1 MNTVQHGQ
9 PVFHFS
15 LIRKSTMKPQS
26 FNKPE
31 RPFRSA
37 GWAAIVSGAIGT
49 LAFSFLVYPWQ
60 TLQLSI
66 LMGRVHDVGAIL
78 QFLLMI
84 PVAFEVYNLSNQ
96 RSSGMTRT
104 VLYTGIG
111 AISFTV
117 LFLLLIFPKVVS
129 EALYMFPQGVFG
141 VWLMIVCWQMMSILS
156 RGLKWFGMV
165 VGLGLALVGT
175 FPVGY
180 AIFVDT
186 LILQI
191 PAPSAEA
198 IQKIP
203 FDTPANNLM
212 HLILYIGSFMGV
224 LTFPI
229 WSLLLGVRMLRERN

>member
-1 MNTVQHGQ
+1 MKAQSSDKTESSFR
-9 PVFHFS
+9 PV
-15 LIRKSTMKPQS
+15 
-26 FNKPE
+26 
-31 RPFRSA
+31 
-37 GWAAIVSGAIGT
+37 GWAAIFSGIIGM
-49 LAFSFLVYPWQ
+49 LAFGFLVYPWQ
-60 TLQLSI
+60 TLQLSM
-66 LMGRVHDVGAIL
+66 LMGRAHDVGAIV

-84 PVAFEVYNLSNQ
+84 PVASGLYKLANQ
-96 RSSGMTRT
+96 RSPGMSRANL
-104 VLYTGIG
+104 VMGVA

-117 LFLLLIFPKVVS
+117 LFLLLIFPKILS

-141 VWLMIVCWQMMSILS
+141 VWLMIACWRFPGISS
-156 RGLKWFGMV
+156 RGLRWFGIV
-165 VGLGLALVGT
+165 TGLGLALVGI

-203 FDTPANNLM
+203 FDTPANNM
-212 HLILYIGSFMGV
+212 IHFILYIGSFLGI

-229 WSLLLGVRMLRERN
+229 WSILLGRKLLREKN